1 MILILFGPPGA
12 GKGTQGALI
21 VKACGVPK
29 ISTGEI
35 FRDLAAE
42 GSPLGL
48 KAKRYWTQGK
58 LVPDE
63 IVVGLIRER
72 IHSSDCKNGFV
83 LDGFPRT
90 VRQAETLNL
99 LLSESGRHVDGVLSF
114 AVDHEELLRRLIGRR
129 TCNNCGAAYHVT
141 SLPPGQENVCDHC
154 GHALE
159 HRADDNPEAIKVRL
173 AEYDAKTAPVLTYY
187 SERGLLTTVDANADP
202 STIFSRVGEVLG
214 RVGCVQEPVN
224 AVG

>member
-35 FRDLAAE
+35 FRDLAAS

-48 KAKRYWTQGK
+48 EAKKFWSDGK

-63 IVVGLIRER
+63 IVVGLIKER
-72 IHSSDCKNGFV
+72 IECADCAAGFL

-90 VRQAETLNL
+90 VRQAETLETL
-99 LLSESGRHVDGVLSF
+99 LEGIGKSVNGVLNF
-114 AVDHEELLRRLIGRR
+114 DVEADELLRRLTGRR
-129 TCNNCGAAYHVT
+129 TCKNCGATYHVT
-141 SLPPGQENVCDHC
+141 SLPPRVDSICDHC
-154 GHALE
+154 GHELE
-159 HRADDNPEAIKVRL
+159 QRADDNPESIKVRL
-173 AEYDAKTAPVLTYY
+173 AEYEAKTEPVLQYY
-187 SERGLLTTVDANADP
+187 TDRNLLTTIDSNSDP
-202 STIFSRVGEVLG
+202 GTVFSRLGEVLG
-214 RVGCVQEPVN
+214 RVGCVQKSTDTV
-224 AVG
+224 V